1 MKPILSIRKINKAH
15 DGNVV
20 LRNVSFV
27 QHPQE
32 KIAIAGETGSGKTTL
47 LRIIA
52 GLVQPDSGEVY
63 FQDSKIQGP
72 DEVLVAGHPGIA
84 YLSQYFELP
93 KFLRVGQVLEY
104 ANTID
109 TKSAK
114 RIFKLCRIDHLLHR
128 RTDEL
133 SGGERQRVAMARL
146 LLGSP
151 TLLLLDEPFSNLD
164 IIQKNLLKEVVEEIG
179 KRLSI
184 TSILVS
190 HDSLDTLSWA
200 STVVVIKSGKIIQQ
214 GTPEEIYRS
223 PKNAYVAGLFGK
235 YSVIDKTIAR
245 TLKLGEQKI
254 VRPEQLELSKYKS
267 SPSLKGVVE
276 TIRYLGSY
284 QEADVRIA
292 KRIVTVRN
300 FNMTIKEK
308 DTVYVSFPK

>member
-1 MKPILSIRKINKAH
+1 MKEILRIHKINKAH

-27 QHPQE
+27 QQQQE

-52 GLVQPDSGEVY
+52 GLIQPDTGEVY
-63 FQDSKIQGP
+63 FQNSKVKGP
-72 DEVLVAGHPGIA
+72 EEVLVAGHPGIA

-93 KFLRVGQVLEY
+93 KFLRVEQVLEY

-109 TKSAK
+109 PKSAQ
-114 RIFKLCRIDHLLHR
+114 RIFKLCRIDHLLLR

-190 HDSLDTLSWA
+190 HDPLDTLSWA
-200 STVVVIKSGKIIQQ
+200 STVVVIKSGKIIQT
-214 GTPEEIYRS
+214 GTPEEIYS
-223 PKNAYVAGLFGK
+223 TPKNAYVAGLFGK
-235 YSVIDKTIAR
+235 FSVIDKKMAR
-245 TLKLGEQKI
+245 AFKSGALKFP
-254 VRPEQLELSKYKS
+254 RPEQLELSKHKS
-267 SPSLKGVVE
+267 SSSLKGMVE
-276 TIRYLGSY
+276 AIRYMGSY
-284 QEADVRIA
+284 READVRIA
-292 KRIVTVRN
+292 KQIVTVRN
-300 FNMTIKEK
+300 FNKAIKEK
-308 DTVYVSFPK
+308 DTVYVSFSR